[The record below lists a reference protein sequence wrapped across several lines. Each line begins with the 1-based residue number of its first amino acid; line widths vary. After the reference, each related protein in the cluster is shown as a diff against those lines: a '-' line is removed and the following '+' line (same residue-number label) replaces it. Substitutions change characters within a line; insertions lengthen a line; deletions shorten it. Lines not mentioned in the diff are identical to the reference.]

1 MKYSKG
7 PMPMV
12 AAGVTGTMADLIYG
26 YVSACQK
33 EVERFN
39 KEK

>member
-12 AAGVTGTMADLIYG
+12 VAGVSGTMADLIYG
-26 YVSACQK
+26 YASACQK